1 MPQVLTEFINNL
13 TKTISTLDN
22 VPANYP
28 IKFTQSYDLKVGK
41 LSDKFVVL
49 QASEKAPTSLKKV
62 LDKDYKV
69 TNYAG
74 KYFQVYKK
82 K

>member
-1 MPQVLTEFINNL
+1 MFQ
-13 TKTISTLDN
+13 
-22 VPANYP
+22 
-28 IKFTQSYDLKVGK
+28 QSYDLKVGK